1 MCFGQGNSI
10 KGVNIISKQSCNNKV
25 IGSPIP
31 VFHVDGYDGCMTV
44 SVDRFEDLSW

>member
-10 KGVNIISKQSCNNKV
+10 EGESIISKQSWNYK
-25 IGSPIP
+25 IMGSPVS
-31 VFHVDGYDGCMTV
+31 VFRVDGYDGCMTV

>member
-10 KGVNIISKQSCNNKV
+10 KGVSIISRQSWNYKV
-25 IGSPIP
+25 MGSPIS
-31 VFHVDGYDGCMTV
+31 VFRVDGYDGCMTV

>member
-10 KGVNIISKQSCNNKV
+10 KGVSIISKQSCNNKV
-25 IGSPIP
+25 IGSPIL